1 MRILLV
7 EDDESIVELLT
18 AVLVGQNYVVDVA
31 TDGESGWELVEAFPY
46 DLILLD
52 IMLPRLDGI
61 SFCRRLRER
70 NNPVL
75 VMLLTVRDTTTDKLM
90 GLDGG
95 ADDYV
100 IKPFN
105 SQELIARVRAL
116 LRRGSTVLS
125 SVLEYGGLQLD
136 PNTRNV
142 AYNGAS
148 LQFSRKEYLLLE
160 LFLRSPHRVFSR
172 RAIVEHLWSFDEEAP
187 VEDTV
192 KSHIKNIRKELR
204 RVGAGDLLETLYGQ
218 GYRLNPS
225 FLEKS
230 NPAPAPAN
238 VPPDRL
244 DATVA
249 QIWERKKGAC
259 LERLTVLDKA
269 VQALKTRSLDATLH
283 QKAIENAHKLAGGL
297 GTFGLDEGSH
307 LARQIET
314 LLESYLPQVESSA
327 AQHRQSI
334 NKPLEQLVSDLRQVI
349 QQQPNQRV
357 ETSAEVQAAPTLSAQ
372 PQPILLVIDRDP
384 ALSREL
390 ELEAASW
397 NIQVIH
403 IADLAQLRTQ
413 LQHTEPN
420 LILLDLDFLKDPASR
435 SPLMADLQDFAPST
449 PIVVLSREEDYGD
462 RLMAVQINAKLF
474 LSKTTPLPQILQSI
488 TQIWQELHWGTA
500 KVLVVGQVKTTRQM
514 RTSLSPSLQITEL
527 NDFTQIWETIRA
539 VHPDL
544 LLLEMQVPDVN
555 GLQLCQAI
563 RQDPYWNW
571 LPVVVLIQA
580 VIPGILHDIFAAGA
594 DDYVTAT
601 TPLESVVVQVTNRI
615 RRSRLLRSASQVD
628 ALTDLSNRQQSIQGL
643 NQLLRIAQ
651 RSQQPVCFAVLD
663 LDHFKRVND
672 QYGHMQGDR
681 VLRQF
686 GQFLKQK
693 FRAGDVVARW
703 GGEEFVVGMY
713 GITWGDGTERLA
725 EILEEWRSTPL
736 TSNQETV
743 LTTSFSAGV
752 SQYPQDGITV
762 QMLYRAA
769 DTALYRAKVAGRDR
783 IFSTRWQPSLEAST
797 VDVALIYPE
806 DEDNFAQT
814 LMRALDT
821 RGYHTCWFK
830 QGKDAIKRFRARR
843 SPFQASAI
851 LLSDNLT
858 DLSWRDLVKRLGTK
872 QRHQMRIILL
882 LSQSDTVEKNQADL
896 LFDYLLVPCPTSVVM
911 QRLRQPCPGI
921 LLNLLGDVLAPW
933 GGITVGVAPG
943 FIPLIMG

>member
-18 AVLVGQNYVVDVA
+18 VVLVEQNYVVDVA
-31 TDGESGWELVEAFPY
+31 TDGEAGWELVEAFPY

-70 NNPVL
+70 NHSVL
-75 VMLLTVRDTTTDKLM
+75 VMMLTVRDTTTDKLM
-90 GLDGG
+90 GLDSG

-105 SQELIARVRAL
+105 SQELVARVRAL

-142 AYNGAS
+142 TYNGTP
-148 LQFSRKEYLLLE
+148 LQFSRKEYLLVE

-192 KSHIKNIRKELR
+192 KSHIKNMRKELR

-225 FLEKS
+225 FLDKTS
-230 NPAPAPAN
+230 PAPSQTSIS
-238 VPPDRL
+238 PDLL

-259 LERLTVLDKA
+259 LERLTVLEKA
-269 VQALKTRSLDATLH
+269 VQAIKTESLDATLH

-297 GTFGLDEGSH
+297 GTFGLDEGSR
-307 LARQIET
+307 LARQIEKI
-314 LLESYLPQVESSA
+314 LESHLTSS
-327 AQHRQSI
+327 QSI
-334 NKPLEQLVSDLRQVI
+334 TPQKPRSSSKPLEKLVSDLRQVI
-349 QQQPNQRV
+349 QKQPNQRV
-357 ETSAEVQAAPTLSAQ
+357 ETSSEPQAAPTLSAQ
-372 PQPILLVIDRDP
+372 PQPILLAIDRDP
-384 ALSREL
+384 VLSREL

-403 IADLAQLRTQ
+403 VADLDAIQTQ
-413 LQHTEPN
+413 LQRIEPN
-420 LILLDLDFLKDPASR
+420 LILLDLEFLKDPASR
-435 SPLMADLQDFAPST
+435 SRLMAILQDFAPST
-449 PIVVLSREEDYGD
+449 PIVALSGEEDYGD
-462 RLMAVQINAKLF
+462 RLLAVQTNAKLF

-488 TQIWQELHWGTA
+488 TQIWQELHWGAA
-500 KVLVVGQVKTTRQM
+500 KVLVVGQAKTTRRM
-514 RTSLSPSLQITEL
+514 RTSLSHTLQITEL
-527 NDFTQIWETIRA
+527 NDFTQIWETIKA

-544 LLLEMQVPDVN
+544 LLLEMQVPDN

-571 LPVVVLIQA
+571 LPVVVLTEA
-580 VIPGILHDIFAAGA
+580 VMPGVLHDIFAAGA
-594 DDYVTAT
+594 DDYITDT
-601 TPLESVVVQVTNRI
+601 TPLESVAVQVTNRI

-672 QYGHMQGDR
+672 QYGHLQGDR

-725 EILEEWRSTPL
+725 EILEEWRSIPL
-736 TSNQETV
+736 APNQETA

-769 DTALYRAKVAGRDR
+769 DTALYRAKVSGRDR
-783 IFSTRWQPSLEAST
+783 IFSTRWQPLPEASA

-806 DEDNFAQT
+806 DDPDEGKFAQT

-821 RGYHTCWFK
+821 RGYHICWFK

-843 SPFQASAI
+843 SPFRASAI
-851 LLSDNLT
+851 LLSDSLT
-858 DLSWRDLVKRLGTK
+858 DLSWRDLIKRLGTK
-872 QRHQMRIILL
+872 QRNQTRIILL
-882 LSQSDTVEKNQADL
+882 LNQSDTVEKNQADL
-896 LFDYLLVPCPTSVVM
+896 LSDYLLVPCPTSVIM
-911 QRLRQPCPGI
+911 QRLRQALSQESI
-921 LLNLLGDVLAPW
+921 Y
-933 GGITVGVAPG
+933 
-943 FIPLIMG
+943 